1 MNETELVSV
10 TQLDTRLKKSR
21 ISKISAFF
29 FQRPFLTVP
38 VKFNPYPAK
47 YWSSKEVRSSS
58 SYFFRIFQISKFP
71 KAPSLSQLCSWLH
84 SCLLVPGWCKSQTLR
99 TGIRTQYR
107 EKKPGYQWTS
117 CWPWAWKITV
127 RLVLISWV
135 VIGSETGDL
144 VRIIDSIFFTQA
156 SDVPDYAKPIS

>member
-1 MNETELVSV
+1 MWPNLTHGSKNQESQKFQHFSSSDLFSQFLSNLILIRQSTGHQKRSEVRVPIFSVFSKSLVS
-10 TQLDTRLKKSR
+10 TQGS
-21 ISKISAFF
+21 
-29 FQRPFLTVP
+29 
-38 VKFNPYPAK
+38 
-47 YWSSKEVRSSS
+47 
-58 SYFFRIFQISKFP
+58 P